1 MCEREEGKYALR
13 PARPEE
19 IGEIFSLYEKRVRWM
34 DEKGIRQWNDSDY
47 LNIYPADYYRK
58 MREKDCLYVLTDAA
72 TGKIAGAGVLLAED
86 ERWAESE
93 DEPAFYVHNLA
104 TDSSAPGAGRALL
117 AAAEALGQAHGKRY
131 MRLDC
136 AVDSAF
142 LNGYYE
148 SLGYRAVG
156 QCEDG
161 PYVGVKRQKEL

>member
-1 MCEREEGKYALR
+1 MIR
-13 PARPEE
+13 
-19 IGEIFSLYEKRVRWM
+19 IGIL
-34 DEKGIRQWNDSDY
+34 G
-47 LNIYPADYYRK
+47 
-58 MREKDCLYVLTDAA
+58 C
-72 TGKIAGAGVLLAED
+72 GKIAQVRHIPEYAANPDCELAAFYNPTRKRAED
-86 ERWAESE
+86 MA
-93 DEPAFYVHNLA
+93 AKY
-104 TDSSAPGAGRALL
+104 GGRVYDTPEALL

-148 SLGYRAVG
+148 SLGYRVAG

>member
-1 MCEREEGKYALR
+1 MRDGEKGRYALR
-13 PARPEE
+13 SARPEE
-19 IGEIFSLYEKRVRWM
+19 IDEIFSLYEKRVRWM
-34 DEKGIRQWNDSDY
+34 GEKGIRQWNDTDY
-47 LNIYPADYYRK
+47 LNAYPADYYRE
-58 MREKDCLYVLTDAA
+58 MRAKDCLYVLTDVA
-72 TGKIAGAGVLLAED
+72 TGKITGAAVLLSED
-86 ERWAESE
+86 ERWAECE
-93 DEPAFYVHNLA
+93 NEPAFYVHNLV

-148 SLGYRAVG
+148 SLGYRAAG

>member
-1 MCEREEGKYALR
+1 MEYIFQ
-13 PARPEE
+13 PAAPQELE
-19 IGEIFSLYEKRVRWM
+19 AVFHLYEQRVSWM
-34 DEKGIRQWNDSDY
+34 NEKGPHQWNDTDY
-47 LNIYPADYYRK
+47 LNTYPADYYRE
-58 MREKDCLYVLTDAA
+58 MRAKDCLYVLTDVA
-72 TGKIAGAGVLLAED
+72 TGKITGAAVLLSED
-86 ERWAESE
+86 ERWAECE
-93 DEPAFYVHNLA
+93 NEPAFYVHNLV
-104 TDSSAPGAGRALL
+104 TDSSASGAGRALL

-148 SLGYRAVG
+148 SLGYRVAG

>member
-1 MCEREEGKYALR
+1 MRDGEKSRYALR
-13 PARPEE
+13 SARPEE
-19 IGEIFSLYEKRVRWM
+19 VDEVFSLYEKRVRWM
-34 DEKGIRQWNDSDY
+34 DEKGIRQWNDTDY
-47 LNIYPADYYRK
+47 LNAYPADYYRE
-58 MREKDCLYVLTDAA
+58 MRAKDCLYVLTDVA
-72 TGKIAGAGVLLAED
+72 TGKITGAAVLLSED
-86 ERWAESE
+86 ERWAECE
-93 DEPAFYVHNLA
+93 NEPAFYVHN
-104 TDSSAPGAGRALL
+104 L

-148 SLGYRAVG
+148 SLGYRAAG

>member
-1 MCEREEGKYALR
+1 MRGLRLARQDAL
-13 PARPEE
+13 EE
-19 IGEIFSLYEKRVRWM
+19 IFARYAARVRWM
-34 DEKGIRQWNDSDY
+34 NEVGIHQWNDTDY
-47 LNIYPADYYRK
+47 LNAYPADYYRE
-58 MREKDCLYVLTDAA
+58 MRAKDCLYVLTDVA
-72 TGKIAGAGVLLAED
+72 TGKITGAAVLLSED
-86 ERWAESE
+86 ERWTECE
-93 DEPAFYVHNLA
+93 DEPAFYVHNLV

-148 SLGYRAVG
+148 SLGYRAAG

>member
-1 MCEREEGKYALR
+1 MRDGEKSRYALR
-13 PARPEE
+13 SARPEE
-19 IGEIFSLYEKRVRWM
+19 VDEVFSLYEKRVRWM
-34 DEKGIRQWNDSDY
+34 DEKGIRQWNDTDY
-47 LNIYPADYYRK
+47 LNAYPADYYRE
-58 MREKDCLYVLTDAA
+58 MRAKDCLYVLTD
-72 TGKIAGAGVLLAED
+72 VLSED
-86 ERWAESE
+86 ERWAECE
-93 DEPAFYVHNLA
+93 NEPAFYVHNLV
-104 TDSSAPGAGRALL
+104 TDSSASGAGRALL

-148 SLGYRAVG
+148 SLGYRAAG

>member
-1 MCEREEGKYALR
+1 MAYTLR
-13 PARPEE
+13 PAAAGDIDAVFALFEQ
-19 IGEIFSLYEKRVRWM
+19 RVDWM
-34 DEKGIRQWNDSDY
+34 NRQSIHQWNDTDY
-47 LNIYPADYYRK
+47 LNAYPADYYRE
-58 MREKDCLYVLTDAA
+58 MRAKDCLYVLTDVA
-72 TGKIAGAGVLLAED
+72 TGKIAGAAVLLSED
-86 ERWAESE
+86 ERWTECE
-93 DEPAFYVHNLA
+93 DEPAFYVHNLV
-104 TDSSAPGAGRALL
+104 TDSSASGAGRALL

-148 SLGYRAVG
+148 SLGYRAAG

>member
-1 MCEREEGKYALR
+1 MRDGEKGRYALR
-13 PARPEE
+13 SARPEE
-19 IGEIFSLYEKRVRWM
+19 VDEVFSLYEKRVRWM
-34 DEKGIRQWNDSDY
+34 DEKGIRQWNDTDY
-47 LNIYPADYYRK
+47 LNAYPA
-58 MREKDCLYVLTDAA
+58 
-72 TGKIAGAGVLLAED
+72 D

-93 DEPAFYVHNLA
+93 DEPAFYVHNLV

-148 SLGYRAVG
+148 AMGYRAVG